1 MRRNLEHRLRKI
13 EIADARADGF
23 ELWIGQGDGM
33 VRGPS
38 GELLTREEV
47 ETRRRTS
54 GRFLFVISAVDARL

>member
-1 MRRNLEHRLRKI
+1 MRRDLERRLRKI

-38 GELLTREEV
+38 GELLTCEEV
-47 ETRRRTS
+47 EARRHTP
-54 GRFLFVISAVDARL
+54 GRFLFGISETDARL